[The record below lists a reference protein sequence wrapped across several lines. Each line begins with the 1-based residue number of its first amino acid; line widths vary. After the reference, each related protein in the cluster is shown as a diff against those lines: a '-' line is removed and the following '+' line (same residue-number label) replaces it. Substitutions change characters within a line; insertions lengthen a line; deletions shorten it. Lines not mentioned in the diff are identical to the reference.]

1 MFLPIRD
8 MMEVI
13 MLITCP
19 IKKKFSLFLGLL
31 LGFNNGG
38 LGGIRGLPGE
48 LIKVSILLLLLKTLL
63 VGRTFVETGAQ
74 ISKSS
79 VEVSPGASFGS
90 INFTFRCKFEC
101 FPWTM

>member
-19 IKKKFSLFLGLL
+19 IKKNFSLFLGLR
-31 LGFNNGG
+31 LGVNNGG
-38 LGGIRGLPGE
+38 RGGIRGLPGE
-48 LIKVSILLLLLKTLL
+48 LIKVSILLLLLKTLSI
-63 VGRTFVETGAQ
+63 GRTCVETGAP

-79 VEVSPGASFGS
+79 VDVSPGGSLGS
-90 INFTFRCKFEC
+90 INFTFL
-101 FPWTM
+101 